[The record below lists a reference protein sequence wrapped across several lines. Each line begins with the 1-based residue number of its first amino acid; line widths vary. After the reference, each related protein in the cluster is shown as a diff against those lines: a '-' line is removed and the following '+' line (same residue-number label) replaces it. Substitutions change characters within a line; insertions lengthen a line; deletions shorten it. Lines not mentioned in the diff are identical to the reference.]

1 MVLKPVGPIKPKNVS
16 MNTRRP
22 NQLFS
27 DYELSLLKLNLDSE
41 EEDKHEVNIFKLQ
54 NKVRVGAI
62 SKLNEDITSKI
73 EALKKERAI
82 LKNQK

>member
-1 MVLKPVGPIKPKNVS
+1 

-27 DYELSLLKLNLDSE
+27 DYELSLLKINLDSE

-73 EALKKERAI
+73 EALKKERANF
-82 LKNQK
+82 KNQK

>member
-1 MVLKPVGPIKPKNVS
+1 

>member
-1 MVLKPVGPIKPKNVS
+1 VVLKPVGPIKPKNAI

-27 DYELSLLKLNLDSE
+27 DYELSLLKINLDSE

-73 EALKKERAI
+73 EALKKERANF
-82 LKNQK
+82 KNQK